1 MDETKWYWM
10 MMLMGLFHHE
20 NSMEN
25 SAEMNL
31 SKVSDKHLLPNANAS
46 FRPDLQQFQQGMV
59 HNFCLCCFVEFV
71 LILTLNLLLSLRIV
85 KTFSAQKW
93 KPL

>member
-1 MDETKWYWM
+1 

-25 SAEMNL
+25 PAETNL

-59 HNFCLCCFVEFV
+59 HNFCLCCSVEFV
-71 LILTLNLLLSLRIV
+71 RVDLDLGFAV
-85 KTFSAQKW
+85 KLKNSQNI
-93 KPL
+93 

>member
-25 SAEMNL
+25 SAETNIF
-31 SKVSDKHLLPNANAS
+31 KVSDKHLLPNANAS
-46 FRPDLQQFQQGMV
+46 FRLDLQQFQQGMV
-59 HNFCLCCFVEFV
+59 HNFCLCCSVEFV
-71 LILTLNLLLSLRIV
+71 SADLDLGFAVKLRNSQNI
-85 KTFSAQKW
+85 
-93 KPL
+93 